1 VDYAAGGR
9 RPLLILGAACENP
22 AVNQPLIT
30 ARHSRFIHDLPGVCM
45 RKLLLLM
52 LLLFPL
58 LAQALPGT
66 DLFKKPDFLPVGQA
80 FMFSSERLESGET
93 RLYWQISDG
102 YYLYQKRLKFEG
114 LSVNQQPALPPGEE
128 HNDEYFGQQQVYRQG
143 LELVIPAS
151 AKGQVKVGW
160 QGCADAGLCYPP
172 QSQVIDLGGGSAKV
186 VDGQAQDQT
195 LASNLQERSLG
206 WSLLIFFGLGLL
218 LAFTPCSL
226 PMLPILAGVVV
237 GSGARPRRGFALAG
251 LYVLSMA
258 LIYAGL
264 GVVAALLGGNLQST
278 LQQPWLLGSFA
289 GLFVLLSLPMFG
301 FFELQL
307 PGFLRDRLE
316 NAGRQREGGSLL
328 GAGALGALSGLM
340 VGPCMTAPLAGA
352 LLYIAQSGN
361 ALHGALVLFVMGLGI
376 GLPLLLVVTVG
387 NRFLPKPGA
396 WMDLVK
402 GVFGF
407 LLLGTALIMIRPL
420 LDETLWLALF
430 GVLLLI
436 VAFSA
441 IAQTRHL
448 KRAALIAGPAGM
460 VLGLWAVMMMVG
472 AAGGGDDPWQPLK
485 IYSGA
490 RGDLT
495 RESHDAFTT
504 VKDPAVLDRELATA
518 SSNGQWVLID
528 YYADW
533 CVSCKIMEKNVFGKA
548 DVIQALNGVR
558 LLRLDVTA
566 DNDASREL
574 LKRYQVPGPPTM
586 LWIGP
591 DGSERRERRITGE
604 VDDKQFTEQWQ
615 TTRERG

>member
-1 VDYAAGGR
+1 
-9 RPLLILGAACENP
+9 
-22 AVNQPLIT
+22 
-30 ARHSRFIHDLPGVCM
+30 M
-45 RKLLLLM
+45 RKLLILV

-58 LAQALPGT
+58 LAQALPGG
-66 DLFKKPDFLPVGQA
+66 DLFKKPDFLPVEQA
-80 FMFSSERLESGET
+80 FIFSSERLESGET
-93 RLYWQISDG
+93 RLYWQIADG
-102 YYLYQKRLKFEG
+102 YYLYQKRLKFDG
-114 LSVNQQPALPPGEE
+114 LSASLLPVLPAGED

-143 LELVIPAS
+143 LELTIPAS
-151 AKGQVKVGW
+151 ASGQVKVGW

-172 QSQVIDLGGGSAKV
+172 QTQVVDLGKGGATV
-186 VDGQAQDQT
+186 VNGQAQDQA
-195 LASNLQERSLG
+195 LASTLQERSLG
-206 WSLLIFFGLGLL
+206 LSLLIFFGLGLL

-251 LYVLSMA
+251 VYVLSMA

-307 PGFLRDRLE
+307 PAFVRDRLE
-316 NAGRQREGGSLL
+316 NAGRQRQGGSLV
-328 GAGALGALSGLM
+328 GAAILGALSGLL

-361 ALHGALVLFVMGLGI
+361 ALQGALVLFSLGLGI

-407 LLLGTALIMIRPL
+407 LLLGTALFMIRPL
-420 LDETLWLALF
+420 LAEPLWLALF
-430 GVLLLI
+430 GALLLI
-436 VAFSA
+436 LAFSA
-441 IAQTRHL
+441 IAQTRAL
-448 KRAALIAGPAGM
+448 KRAALICAPVGLI
-460 VLGLWAVMMMVG
+460 LGLWGTMMLIG
-472 AAGGGDDPWQPLK
+472 AAGGADDPWQPLK
-485 IYSGA
+485 VYSGS
-490 RGDLT
+490 RT
-495 RESHDAFTT
+495 NSESASNHDAFTT
-504 VKDPAVLDRELATA
+504 IKDTATLDRELAAA
-518 SSNGQWVLID
+518 SANGQWVLVD

-533 CVSCKIMEKNVFGKA
+533 CVSCKIMEKTVFGQSQ
-548 DVIQALNGVR
+548 VIEALNGVR

-566 DNDASREL
+566 DNDASRQL
-574 LKRYQVPGPPTM
+574 LERYKVPGPPTL
-586 LWIGP
+586 LWLGP
-591 DGSERRERRITGE
+591 DGSERRSHRITGE
-604 VDDKQFTEQWQ
+604 VDDKGFLQQWQ
-615 TTRERG
+615 ATREQG

>member
-1 VDYAAGGR
+1 
-9 RPLLILGAACENP
+9 
-22 AVNQPLIT
+22 
-30 ARHSRFIHDLPGVCM
+30 
-45 RKLLLLM
+45 
-52 LLLFPL
+52 
-58 LAQALPGT
+58 
-66 DLFKKPDFLPVGQA
+66 
-80 FMFSSERLESGET
+80 MFSSERLESGET
-93 RLYWQISDG
+93 RLYWQIADG

-114 LSVNQQPALPPGEE
+114 LSASQQPALPAGED
-128 HNDEYFGQQQVYRQG
+128 HNDEYFGRQQVYRQG
-143 LELVIPAS
+143 LELLIPAS
-151 AKGQVKVGW
+151 AHGQVKVGW

-172 QSQVIDLGGGSAKV
+172 QSQVVDLGDADVKV
-186 VDGQAQDQT
+186 VNGQAQDQA
-195 LASNLQERSLG
+195 LASTLQERSLG

-237 GSGARPRRGFALAG
+237 GSGAGPRRGLALAG
-251 LYVLSMA
+251 VYVLSMA
-258 LIYAGL
+258 MIYAGL
-264 GVVAALLGGNLQST
+264 GVIAALLGGNLQST

-289 GLFVLLSLPMFG
+289 GLFVILSLPMFG

-316 NAGRQREGGSLL
+316 TAGRQRQGGSLL
-328 GAGALGALSGLM
+328 GAGVLGALSGLM
-340 VGPCMTAPLAGA
+340 VGPCMTAPLAGT

-361 ALHGALVLFVMGLGI
+361 ALHGGLILFVLGLGI

-407 LLLGTALIMIRPL
+407 LLLGTALFMIRPL
-420 LDETLWLALF
+420 LAEPHWLALF

-436 VAFSA
+436 VAYSA
-441 IAQTRHL
+441 IVQTRAL
-448 KRAALIAGPAGM
+448 KRAAQICAPFGLA
-460 VLGLWAVMMMVG
+460 VGLWGAMMLIG
-472 AAGGGDDPWQPLK
+472 AGAGGDDPWQPLK
-485 IYSGA
+485 VYSGS
-490 RGDLT
+490 RSQGDSE
-495 RESHDAFTT
+495 RHDAFLTI
-504 VKDPAVLDRELATA
+504 KDPAVLDRELASA
-518 SSNGQWVLID
+518 QAEGQWVLVD

-533 CVSCKIMEKNVFGKA
+533 CVSCKIMEKNVFGKG

-566 DNDASREL
+566 DNDASRAL

-586 LWIGP
+586 LWLGP

-604 VDDKQFTEQWQ
+604 VDDTQFVEQWQ

>member
-1 VDYAAGGR
+1 
-9 RPLLILGAACENP
+9 
-22 AVNQPLIT
+22 
-30 ARHSRFIHDLPGVCM
+30 M
-45 RKLLLLM
+45 RKLLVLI

-58 LAQALPGT
+58 LAQALPGG

-93 RLYWQISDG
+93 RLYWQIAEG

-114 LSVNQQPALPPGEE
+114 LSVNQQPVLPAGDE
-128 HNDEYFGQQQVYRQG
+128 HNDEYFGQQHVYRQG

-151 AKGQVKVGW
+151 ATGQVKVGW

-172 QSQVIDLGGGSAKV
+172 QSQVVVLGSGSAQV
-186 VDGQAQDQT
+186 IDGQAPDQA
-195 LASNLQERSLG
+195 LASTLQERSLG

-237 GSGARPRRGFALAG
+237 GSGARPRRGFALASV
-251 LYVLSMA
+251 YVLSMA

-264 GVVAALLGGNLQST
+264 GVVAALLGSNLQST

-316 NAGRQREGGSLL
+316 HAGRQRQGGSLV
-328 GAGALGALSGLM
+328 GAGVLGALSGLM

-387 NRFLPKPGA
+387 NRLLPKPGA

-420 LDETLWLALF
+420 LAETLWLALF
-430 GVLLLI
+430 GVLLLT

-441 IAQTRHL
+441 IVQTRSL
-448 KRAALIAGPAGM
+448 KRASLICSPVGL
-460 VLGLWAVMMMVG
+460 VLGLWGVMMLVG
-472 AAGGGDDPWQPLK
+472 AAGGSDDPWQPLK
-485 IYSGA
+485 VYSGSRTDA
-490 RGDLT
+490 SSSER
-495 RESHDAFTT
+495 HDAFTT
-504 VKDPAVLDRELATA
+504 IRDPAALDRELAAA
-518 SSNGQWVLID
+518 SSDGQWVLID

-566 DNDASREL
+566 DNDASGEL

-586 LWIGP
+586 LWLGP

-604 VDDKQFTEQWQ
+604 VDDRQFIDQWQ
-615 TTRERG
+615 TTREHG